1 MEKLRQLTSHVIWYF
16 QKAMYLHLE
25 FTNST
30 CFHQASFN
38 SINLK
43 NEKKSNTNSQTE
55 KVISFPLLDGF

>member
-1 MEKLRQLTSHVIWYF
+1 
-16 QKAMYLHLE
+16 MYLHLE

-55 KVISFPLLDGF
+55 KVISFPLLNGF